1 MSFDS
6 LLAKFKEDLE
16 KSHMNNNEFLLKKI
30 ESQELEIKEKC
41 NNIEKLSK
49 QNENLT
55 GEVDILIEKISTLE
69 IELETALSD
78 SEKLKSLV
86 EKYSTQSNDI
96 AKVKEYEES
105 IKNIKLSKIYILVDP
120 RIKDAGLPN
129 DASVT
134 YDYGARSF
142 ITDAYDNFTWRNGT
156 WFKIT
161 NELKF
166 KSDISDS
173 FTKKDVQGHKIY
185 RTLINDSYNS
195 IIVNNNRYF
204 IKSRNIICKNGKYEF
219 CSYQE
224 PNKAV
229 VICPRTKE
237 EFEIYATDII
247 FES

>member
-1 MSFDS
+1 MVQPMTVKLCLI
-6 LLAKFKEDLE
+6 LLLSNYCNYQLVRSWIAAT
-16 KSHMNNNEFLLKKI
+16 SIIRPWVTEF
-30 ESQELEIKEKC
+30 
-41 NNIEKLSK
+41 
-49 QNENLT
+49 
-55 GEVDILIEKISTLE
+55 
-69 IELETALSD
+69 D

-237 EFEIYATDII
+237 ELYYRKIYNGFYNNDEWISKYWMPKWSEETIDPSARTLNIYNNLGK
-247 FES
+247 